1 MWDRIFQLGKKA
13 IDSLVKEGM
22 PVTRQSI
29 SKRTKELDPTIKG
42 IHPNSVKTNT
52 DLYCYYQEYS
62 ISYRKKKRLNDKKNR
77 ILDDAYFR
85 KIKSSRDKKI
95 AEKKFKKRTKQEVVG
110 VLLKALD
117 YIADKRIGGMESIL
131 RSLKNFFRCFCNEK
145 MTKNHK
151 IIRRNNLVI

>member
-1 MWDRIFQLGKKA
+1 MNERRSSWDRTFQLGRKA

-29 SKRTKELDPTIKG
+29 SKRTKELDPTSKG
-42 IHPNSVKTNT
+42 IHPNTVKTNT

-77 ILDDAYFR
+77 KLEVDDAYFR

-95 AEKKFKKRTKQEVVG
+95 AEKKFMKMTKQEVVG

-117 YIADKRIGGMESIL
+117 YIADNEDRWHGEHFKKS
-131 RSLKNFFRCFCNEK
+131 KKFF
-145 MTKNHK
+145 
-151 IIRRNNLVI
+151 

>member
-1 MWDRIFQLGKKA
+1 MWDRTFQLGKKA

-29 SKRTKELDPTIKG
+29 SKRTKELDPTSKG
-42 IHPNSVKTNT
+42 IHSNSVKTNT

-77 ILDDAYFR
+77 ILEVDDAYFR

-95 AEKKFKKRTKQEVVG
+95 AEKKFMKMTKQEVVR

-117 YIADKRIGGMESIL
+117 YIADNEDRWHGEHFKKS
-131 RSLKNFFRCFCNEK
+131 KNFFWMFLQQE
-145 MTKNHK
+145 NHK
-151 IIRRNNLVI
+151 KPQNYSPK

>member
-1 MWDRIFQLGKKA
+1 MWDRTFQLGKKA

-29 SKRTKELDPTIKG
+29 SKRTKELDPTSKG

-77 ILDDAYFR
+77 ILEVDDAYFR

-95 AEKKFKKRTKQEVVG
+95 AEKKFMKMTKQEVVG

-117 YIADKRIGGMESIL
+117 YITDNEDRWYGEHFKKS
-131 RSLKNFFRCFCNEK
+131 KKFF
-145 MTKNHK
+145 
-151 IIRRNNLVI
+151 